1 MKTEH
6 WAIFISN
13 TSPVRAFTDALL
25 QHRPPELLEA
35 YRVLKGG
42 LFSSQAVD
50 AFIEEEVRHD
60 IHVLNPNTEQ
70 ELRTFSS
77 GERKK
82 ALLSYLL
89 KQDPQFLILDNPF
102 DNLDQT
108 SREALIGRLNELAG
122 QMPMIQIISRKE
134 DLLPFIS
141 RYARL
146 ENAGMVMLEAPPSAK
161 DAQQSQFLGTV
172 PPPLVHKTYTE
183 AYLVQM
189 KDVTI
194 SYGEKVVVREINWK
208 IKPGEFWQL
217 AGPNGSGKTTL
228 LSLITGDNPKAYG
241 QDLFLFGYRKGRG
254 ESVWDIKEEIGY
266 FTPAMTDRF
275 RGYHSIE
282 HMLISGLVD
291 SIGLYVQPTKSQKQ
305 LAMEWLYLLG
315 MEEQAQVAFVS
326 LSPGEKRLIMCAR
339 AMIKHPL
346 LLILDEPT
354 AGLDD
359 ASAALVVDLVN
370 KMAEESKSTIVFVSH
385 RKEAGLKPDQTLE
398 LVADKAGSRAVFS

>member
-141 RYARL
+141 QYARL

-161 DAQQSQFLGTV
+161 DAQQSQFLGTL

-315 MEEQAQVAFVS
+315 MEEQAQAAFVS